1 MTASSSVSL
10 HLPGGG
16 LSGALYQVGALA
28 ALEDALAALGL
39 ARPTMVVGSGSG
51 ATVAAMLAGGV
62 AVDRMYR
69 ALLDP
74 SDAFFPLE
82 RGHIARIDLD
92 EWRRTLE
99 TGWVA
104 IRHVLARFPRFT
116 AGEPGP
122 SPALRLLEQLD
133 RLNDSL
139 PAGLFTLDRYERFL
153 AELFL
158 RRGIP
163 NDFTS
168 MPTALR
174 VAAYDVD
181 SGARALFGSPG
192 LDDTPV
198 SLACAASLALPL
210 FFSPV
215 RVGARHYLEGGL
227 GRVAH
232 LDVAEDAAVRLAV
245 VVNPL
250 VPVSVERRGVPTG
263 HGVRES
269 VRDKGLLWLYNQ
281 ASRIGAHER
290 LGRDIERVNRGGK
303 TRVLLIE
310 PRPSDAQLF
319 LHNPSANLDVRRA
332 ILEYAFRTTRERMER
347 WVEEHREA
355 LAEAGVV

>member
-1 MTASSSVSL
+1 
-10 HLPGGG
+10 
-16 LSGALYQVGALA
+16 
-28 ALEDALAALGL
+28 
-39 ARPTMVVGSGSG
+39 
-51 ATVAAMLAGGV
+51 
-62 AVDRMYR
+62 
-69 ALLDP
+69 
-74 SDAFFPLE
+74 
-82 RGHIARIDLD
+82 
-92 EWRRTLE
+92 
-99 TGWVA
+99 
-104 IRHVLARFPRFT
+104 
-116 AGEPGP
+116 
-122 SPALRLLEQLD
+122 
-133 RLNDSL
+133 
-139 PAGLFTLDRYERFL
+139 
-153 AELFL
+153 
-158 RRGIP
+158 
-163 NDFTS
+163 

-181 SGARALFGSPG
+181 SGERALFGAPG

-215 RVGARHYLEGGL
+215 RVGSRHYLEGGL

-232 LDVAEDAAVRLAV
+232 LDVAEDEAVRLAV

-290 LGRDIERVNRGGK
+290 LGRDIERVHRGGK

-355 LAEAGVV
+355 LAEAGVM